1 MTRTESHGSGAQAQ
15 RALRYLNE
23 DQLKRPLS
31 QLNTTAMQTLLGA
44 VQRAG
49 SLEEIEIVLRYQA
62 ARSREANRSED
73 GRYQPDLEKRLLKL
87 LSDAGQGK
95 SGARQQAEA
104 AAEQLAMIA
113 RVHRIITAEKK
124 DGRGA
129 P

>member
-49 SLEEIEIVLRYQA
+49 SLEEIEIVLRYQQ
-62 ARSREANRSED
+62 ARDPRAWPRELVD
-73 GRYQPDLEKRLLKL
+73 PLLKDMKT
-87 LSDAGQGK
+87 S
-95 SGARQQAEA
+95 AEGHALDRDKVKA
-104 AAEQLAMIA
+104 AATQLALIA
-113 RVHRIITAEKK
+113 RVQRVVE
-124 DGRGA
+124 DPERRGGGR
-129 P
+129 